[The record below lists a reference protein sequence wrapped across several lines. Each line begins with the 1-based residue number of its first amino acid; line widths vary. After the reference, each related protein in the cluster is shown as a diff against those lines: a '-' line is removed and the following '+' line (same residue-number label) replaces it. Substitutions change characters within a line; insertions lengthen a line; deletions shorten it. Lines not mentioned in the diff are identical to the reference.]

1 MKEGKLLTVIIKSST
16 LGVTNYIESIA
27 TQIRN
32 NFFPKLFSQYQA
44 NKKYLNEDTI
54 RWLEVN
60 FETLNPNRWNE
71 VVLEWDHRLEQYQ
84 SPTWKKI
91 NTGAWYFVQYQSKL
105 LDWVN
110 AALKSFNGYSFET
123 NASRWILELKEWIGD
138 NLNNPDLAI
147 VEALKEVLEYGHAI

>member
-1 MKEGKLLTVIIKSST
+1 MLFKNQESTYYHPGVYRFYWPFVSPDLLKDNDHIQFWYYDVEIHVGRSDDMKEGKLLTVIIKSST

-84 SPTWKKI
+84 SPTWKK
-91 NTGAWYFVQYQSKL
+91 
-105 LDWVN
+105 
-110 AALKSFNGYSFET
+110 
-123 NASRWILELKEWIGD
+123 
-138 NLNNPDLAI
+138 
-147 VEALKEVLEYGHAI
+147 